1 MNSSNEKAL
10 SVKDVALLLNV
21 TERTIY
27 RLAQKNGLPGFKVA
41 GTWRFMRRDLQVW
54 VEEQKRSRAS

>member
-1 MNSSNEKAL
+1 MNSQNDKAL

-27 RLAQKNGLPGFKVA
+27 RLAQKKMVCRALRWPEPGDSCA
-41 GTWRFMRRDLQVW
+41 ETY
-54 VEEQKRSRAS
+54 RSG

>member
-1 MNSSNEKAL
+1 MNSQNDKAL

-41 GTWRFMRRDLQVW
+41 GTWRFMRRDIQVW
-54 VEEQKRSRAS
+54 VEEEKLSRTN